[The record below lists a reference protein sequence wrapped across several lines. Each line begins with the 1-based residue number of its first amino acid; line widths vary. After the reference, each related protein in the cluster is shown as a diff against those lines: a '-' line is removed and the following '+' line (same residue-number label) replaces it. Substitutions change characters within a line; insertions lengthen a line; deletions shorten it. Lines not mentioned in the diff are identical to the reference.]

1 MSMTKP
7 RIISQRLK
15 DLLTHRIQALYENQ
29 LEHEPSE
36 ITYQAFDHT
45 LVILI
50 EGTLTKPERVLKEVD
65 RQELVRKVRSILDQ
79 HLQPQLKALI
89 EDITESTVVDF
100 LYDSTID
107 TERTVAIAI
116 FKLSPKLSVP
126 LQAH

>member
-1 MSMTKP
+1 MTKP

-15 DLLTHRIQALYENQ
+15 DLLTHRIQALYQNQ
-29 LEHEPSE
+29 LEHELSE
-36 ITYQAFDHT
+36 ISYQAFDHT

-50 EGTLTKPERVLKEVD
+50 EGTLTKPEKVLKEVD

-79 HLQPQLKALI
+79 HLQPQIKALI
-89 EDITESTVVDF
+89 EEITKSTVVDF